1 MNGYFQLVITDEGT
15 GIRVFKPT
23 EDGTAL
29 DVNIVRDYLDDRK
42 IEYDVVKVNEAVTGS
57 DSENVIIFSKAKIL
71 PEREGVRFDV
81 SKDRMTV
88 TAIFYP
94 PTEGGE
100 LMTEQEILGSLAYR
114 KITYGVQ
121 TEAIH
126 DFFEHRKYCT
136 EIVVAQG
143 KPVKQGQNAY
153 VELHFNA
160 NLRPKPTLREDGSVD
175 YFHLN
180 IINNCNA
187 GDLLATL
194 HKEVPGE
201 SGTNIYGE
209 TIKPAAVKS
218 ALIKYGKNTV
228 ISEDKMTLT
237 AEKSGHVTLKDG
249 KVTVSDV
256 LIVENVDLSTGN
268 VEYEGSVEVKGVIAS
283 NFSVKAGGNIIV
295 KGIVEGASLEAG
307 GDVILECGAKAG
319 GNIKADGNIIAKFIE
334 NATLSAKGGITCECI
349 LHSNVISGTEI
360 NVVGKR
366 GFIAGGK
373 VCASD
378 KIHARVLGSEM
389 GANTIIEVGADPQ
402 IKIRLKELQKMM
414 ADAQKNIEAIKPTIE
429 GFSKMLKAGAK
440 FTPDQIANVQK
451 LVGMNKA
458 LTEQLQNNSEEYS
471 SLMEK
476 LAEQKEAVVIVEGTA
491 YPGTTVNIGEL
502 SMIVKKPVQYS
513 RFVVK
518 DGDVRLAP
526 I

>member
-1 MNGYFQLVITDEGT
+1 MNGYFQLVVTDEGT
-15 GIRVFKPT
+15 GIRVYTPT
-23 EDGTAL
+23 EDGVPL
-29 DVNIVRDYLDDRK
+29 DVNMVRDYLDDRK
-42 IEYDVVKVNEAVTGS
+42 IEYDVVKINEAVTNADNES
-57 DSENVIIFSKAKIL
+57 VVIITEAKLL
-71 PEREGVRFDV
+71 PEREGVRFET

-94 PTEGGE
+94 PSEDGE
-100 LMTEQEILGSLAYR
+100 LMNEQEILGSLAYR
-114 KITYGVQ
+114 KIVYGIQ
-121 TEAIH
+121 KETIH

-143 KPVKQGQNAY
+143 KPVKQGQNAR
-153 VELHFNA
+153 VEYHFNA

-180 IINNCNA
+180 IINNCNE

-194 HKEVPGE
+194 HPEVQGEPGI
-201 SGTNIYGE
+201 NIFGE
-209 TIKPAAVKS
+209 NIKPAAVKS
-218 ALIKYGKNTV
+218 AFIKYGKNTV
-228 ISEDKMTLT
+228 LSEDKMTLT
-237 AEKSGHVTLKDG
+237 ATKSGHVTLKEG

-256 LIVENVDLSTGN
+256 LVVENVDLSTGN
-268 VEYEGSVEVKGVIAS
+268 LEYEGSVEVKGVIATG
-283 NFSVKAGGNIIV
+283 FSVKAGSNIVV
-295 KGIVEGASLEAG
+295 KGIVEGANLEAG
-307 GDVILECGAKAG
+307 ADVILECGAKAG
-319 GNIKADGNIIAKFIE
+319 GNIKADGNVIAKFIE
-334 NATLSAKGGITCECI
+334 NATVTAKGGITSECI
-349 LHSNVISGTEI
+349 LHSNVISGTEV
-360 NVVGKR
+360 NVLGKR

-373 VCASD
+373 VCAAD
-378 KIHARVLGSEM
+378 KIQAKILGSEM

-402 IKIRLKELQKMM
+402 VKIRLKELQKLM

-440 FTPDQIANVQK
+440 FTPDQVANVQK

-458 LTEQLQNNSEEYS
+458 LSEQLVSNQEEYQE
-471 SLMEK
+471 LMEK

-513 RFVVK
+513 RFVIK
-518 DGDVRLAP
+518 EGDVRLAP